1 MASRGGVTI
10 QDVALLAG
18 VAVSSVSRALS
29 NHPDVSGAMKARVNA
44 AAKELGYSPDP
55 AAQSLRSGASRTV
68 GFMVRDYANPYFS
81 DIILGLEDTLTH
93 AGYTLV
99 VMNSGGEA
107 ASEVERIGL
116 LAQRRVDALVLS
128 SISDVAAAA
137 RAAVKLFRRPL
148 VLLDRDFGQV
158 RGAAVQLDHATGVH
172 DATTDLIDLG
182 HKRIAMVTGSTS
194 IRPTRERLRG
204 YREALEE
211 RGLPKPR
218 ALEVTGLF
226 SDDFAHEATD
236 HFLSL
241 PVSRR
246 PTAII
251 AGGVQPTLG
260 VLKSLSAHGVQP
272 GDDMSLVVCDDV
284 PWLSVLR
291 PTISVV
297 SRDGKGIGKAAAE
310 LVLEQIA
317 GKQPRIV
324 TLPTAYE
331 PRETSR
337 KPASA
342 S

>member
-1 MASRGGVTI
+1 MVSKGGVTI

-29 NHPDVSGAMKARVNA
+29 NHPDVSGAMKARVAA

-55 AAQSLRSGASRTV
+55 AAQSLRSGSSRTV

-81 DIILGLEDTLTH
+81 DIILGLEETLTH
-93 AGYTLV
+93 AGYTLL

-107 ASEVERIGL
+107 SSEVERIGL

-137 RAAVKLFRRPL
+137 RTAVKLFKRPL
-148 VLLDRDFGQV
+148 VLLDRDFGQL
-158 RGAAVQLDHATGVH
+158 RGAAVQLDHATGLR
-172 DATTDLIDLG
+172 DATTDLIELG
-182 HKRIAMVTGSTS
+182 HKRIAMVTGSMN

-211 RGLPKPR
+211 HGLPKPR
-218 ALEVTGLF
+218 ALEVSGLF
-226 SDDFAHEATD
+226 SADFAREATN

-241 PVSRR
+241 PAARR

-251 AGGVQPTLG
+251 GGGVQPTIG
-260 VLKSLSAHGVQP
+260 VLEAFSAHGVRP

-284 PWLSVLR
+284 PWLRVLR
-291 PTISVV
+291 PTVSVV
-297 SRDGKGIGKAAAE
+297 TRDGQGMGKAAAE

-317 GKQPRIV
+317 GKAPRII

-331 PRETSR
+331 PRETSC
-337 KPASA
+337 KPASKA
-342 S
+342 